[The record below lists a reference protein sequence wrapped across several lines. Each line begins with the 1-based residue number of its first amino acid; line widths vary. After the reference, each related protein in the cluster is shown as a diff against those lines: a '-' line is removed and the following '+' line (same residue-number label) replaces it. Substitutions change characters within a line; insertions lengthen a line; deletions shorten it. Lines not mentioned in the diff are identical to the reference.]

1 MKQLDRKS
9 IDNLFKAITLLEN
22 QKECEDFF
30 NDICTIQEI
39 EAIAQ
44 RLDVA
49 QRLIDGKVYT
59 EISKETGASTATVCR
74 VNRCIK
80 YGNGGYRTVL
90 ERMAGEKNND

>member
-1 MKQLDRKS
+1 MNEKIRTEAVDYLFDAILCLETKEEC
-9 IDNLFKAITLLEN
+9 DN
-22 QKECEDFF
+22 FF
-30 NDICTIQEI
+30 NDICTIQEL

-49 QRLIDGKVYT
+49 KQLIEGKVYT

-80 YGNGGYRTVL
+80 YGNGGYKTVL
-90 ERMAGEKNND
+90 DRINKEK

>member
-1 MKQLDRKS
+1 MKKFDKESLN
-9 IDNLFKAITLLEN
+9 NLFEAILLLKT
-22 QKECEDFF
+22 KEECDNFF
-30 NDICTIQEI
+30 NDICTIQEL

-49 QRLIDGKVYT
+49 KQLIEGKVYT

-80 YGNGGYRTVL
+80 YGNGGYKTVL
-90 ERMAGEKNND
+90 DRINKEK

>member
-1 MKQLDRKS
+1 MKKFDKQS
-9 IDNLFKAITLLEN
+9 IDNLFEAILLLET
-22 QKECEDFF
+22 KEECDNFF
-30 NDICTIQEI
+30 NDICTIQEL

-49 QRLIDGKVYT
+49 KQLIEGKVYT

-80 YGNGGYRTVL
+80 YGNGGYKTVL
-90 ERMAGEKNND
+90 DRINKEK